1 MGHPRTPMIISFFQ
15 ILELWI
21 IIEST
26 YRIPLKLFMIITKKT
41 PKIPEDIP
49 RRRILGTM
57 WSRDPYH
64 PIYTDLGTP
73 ITQSMW
79 SRDSYHQIY
88 TDKVEQKNQDFESM
102 NNIT

>member
-1 MGHPRTPMIISFFQ
+1 
-15 ILELWI
+15 
-21 IIEST
+21 
-26 YRIPLKLFMIITKKT
+26 
-41 PKIPEDIP
+41 
-49 RRRILGTM
+49 M

-102 NNIT
+102 DIHLNN

>member
-1 MGHPRTPMIISFFQ
+1 
-15 ILELWI
+15 
-21 IIEST
+21 
-26 YRIPLKLFMIITKKT
+26 
-41 PKIPEDIP
+41 
-49 RRRILGTM
+49 M

-64 PIYTDLGTP
+64 PIYTDLGIP